1 MTMLNRRE
9 AITRMVA
16 AGIAMPALVQRPAPV
31 SGKWLTIDGNKV
43 YYEERGQG
51 IPIVMSPGG
60 QNRLETLR
68 PLAEKLAAKYHVITW
83 DRANLGHSDI
93 VLKGARDLDLW
104 SDQQA
109 ELVKQLNI
117 RPAYFVGASSG
128 SRTAYVTALRYPEL
142 VRGLFVYLVTGGGTM
157 GENLAK
163 QYYGDYADLAE
174 KEGMQAVAKTA
185 FWAERIELNP
195 GNRKRLLSMDPH
207 DFARIMRRWVKAM
220 RSNPDP
226 TIGITADSL
235 REIAS
240 NGTPVAIIQGCEGV
254 ANHPRDRSEL
264 FAKLANATLIPSPAG
279 YCEEGDNGPVSFN
292 KIMAHP
298 EVPEAK
304 PFRAYEMVAA
314 VPPLIDEFITR
325 TEAKLKK

>member
-1 MTMLNRRE
+1 
-9 AITRMVA
+9 
-16 AGIAMPALVQRPAPV
+16 
-31 SGKWLTIDGNKV
+31 
-43 YYEERGQG
+43 
-51 IPIVMSPGG
+51 
-60 QNRLETLR
+60 
-68 PLAEKLAAKYHVITW
+68 
-83 DRANLGHSDI
+83 
-93 VLKGARDLDLW
+93 
-104 SDQQA
+104 
-109 ELVKQLNI
+109 
-117 RPAYFVGASSG
+117 
-128 SRTAYVTALRYPEL
+128 
-142 VRGLFVYLVTGGGTM
+142 
-157 GENLAK
+157 
-163 QYYGDYADLAE
+163 
-174 KEGMQAVAKTA
+174 
-185 FWAERIELNP
+185 
-195 GNRKRLLSMDPH
+195 
-207 DFARIMRRWVKAM
+207 MRRWVKAM

-304 PFRAYEMVAA
+304 PFRAYEMVTA
-314 VPPLIDEFITR
+314 VPPLIDDFITR